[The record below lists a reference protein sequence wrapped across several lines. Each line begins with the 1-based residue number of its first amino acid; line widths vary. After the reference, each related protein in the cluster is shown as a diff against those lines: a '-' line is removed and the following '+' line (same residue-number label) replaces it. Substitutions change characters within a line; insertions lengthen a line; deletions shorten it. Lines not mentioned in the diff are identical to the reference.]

1 SPAKNRPPEPLPSGL
16 RVLSAIAT
24 LQAGAD
30 ESTSD
35 RFRAAI
41 ASAGQECSSPLM
53 GAGFCEAILRVG
65 RHWLG
70 WVDFRRG
77 RIGGAVQNLA
87 GAERSGWTAW
97 AAGRKAFR
105 DGNYREAAARYRDAV
120 QTWETSKGIVSRTLL
135 EQLGPPPDLR
145 AAYGDLGDAQLLAG
159 EWSAA

>member
-1 SPAKNRPPEPLPSGL
+1 EQRIALEAKAQADFDRVRNSLTPKLSDAAACIQSQAALLPVAQRESLSTGHYRKGYCSLASALITRRQDEFSAATVELEKAIESWPARSPAKNRPPEPLPSGL

-70 WVDFRRG
+70 W
-77 RIGGAVQNLA
+77 I
-87 GAERSGWTAW
+87 
-97 AAGRKAFR
+97 
-105 DGNYREAAARYRDAV
+105 
-120 QTWETSKGIVSRTLL
+120 
-135 EQLGPPPDLR
+135 
-145 AAYGDLGDAQLLAG
+145 
-159 EWSAA
+159 